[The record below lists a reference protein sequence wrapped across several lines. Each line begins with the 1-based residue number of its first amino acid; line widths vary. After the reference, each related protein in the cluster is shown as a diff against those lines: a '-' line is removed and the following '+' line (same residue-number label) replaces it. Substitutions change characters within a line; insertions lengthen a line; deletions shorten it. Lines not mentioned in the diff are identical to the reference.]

1 MRVRDDKSERE
12 RGSERK
18 IETERG
24 GGGGGI
30 NRYIVREN
38 VRVRDGKRENQIK
51 REIERQRDK

>member
-18 IETERG
+18 IERER
-24 GGGGGI
+24 GGI